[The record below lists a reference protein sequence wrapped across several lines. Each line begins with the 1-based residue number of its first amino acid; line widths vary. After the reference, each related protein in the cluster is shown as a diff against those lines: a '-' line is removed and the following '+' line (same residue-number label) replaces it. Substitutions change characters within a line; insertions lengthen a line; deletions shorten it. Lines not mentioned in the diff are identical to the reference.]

1 MPIFALNISFK
12 IGNTIRSMI
21 RGKQNSVP
29 FYTTPPQTQNSN
41 FCIIILGI
49 CEYILL
55 QFQSEFNL
63 CMELR
68 L

>member
-1 MPIFALNISFK
+1 
-12 IGNTIRSMI
+12 MI

-29 FYTTPPQTQNSN
+29 FYTPPQTQNSN